1 MPTMFCDQELAAR
14 IEAAEVDLLAA
25 ATMHVRWRVP
35 DVFMTRIGGGLVACT
50 EAGSPLN
57 KVAGLGFAPFDEQA
71 WQAIESEHD
80 RRELPLQVELSTL
93 GDPAVATLLCER
105 GHRLVGV
112 ENVLGRA
119 LSGSDRVLT
128 APAGITIEPCRDLP
142 RWLDVMVTGF
152 ATPDTQGVA
161 SHEAF
166 DRGVLE
172 RVIGDFAAA
181 DGVLLFLARC
191 AGEPA
196 GAGAMRVHGGVAQ
209 LCGAATLPAF
219 RRRGVQTA
227 LLQQRL
233 VVAAER
239 GAGLCV
245 MTTQPGSKSM
255 QNAYR
260 QGFVLLYARNVL
272 VRSPSVLARTTT

>member
-1 MPTMFCDQELAAR
+1 MFCAQELAAR

-25 ATMHVRWRVP
+25 ATRHVRRRVP
-35 DVFMTRIGGGLVACT
+35 DAFLHPVGGGLAACT
-50 EAGSPLN
+50 EPGSPLN
-57 KVAGLGFAPFDEQA
+57 KVAGLGFAPLELPA
-71 WQAIESEHD
+71 WLAVEAEHD

-105 GHRLVGV
+105 GYRLVGV

-119 LSGSDRVLT
+119 LQTVARSPA
-128 APAGITIEPCRDLP
+128 APAGITIEPCTDLP
-142 RWLDVMVTGF
+142 HWLDVMVTGF
-152 ATPDTQGVA
+152 GSPDTQGVA
-161 SHEAF
+161 SHETF
-166 DRGVLE
+166 DRAVLE

-181 DGVLLFLARC
+181 EGVLLFLARC
-191 AGEPA
+191 GGAAA
-196 GAGAMRVHGGVAQ
+196 GAGAMRVHADVAQ

-227 LLQQRL
+227 LLQRRL
-233 VVAAER
+233 AVAAER

-255 QNAYR
+255 QNACG
-260 QGFVLLYARNVL
+260 QGFSLLYARNVL
-272 VRSPSVLARTTT
+272 VRSPSRTSPAAV

>member
-1 MPTMFCDQELAAR
+1 MFCDQTLAAR
-14 IEAAEVDLLAA
+14 IEAAEVDLLSA
-25 ATMHVRWRVP
+25 ATLHVRHRVR
-35 DVFMTRIGGGLVACT
+35 DAFAARIGGGLAACT

-57 KVAGLGFAPFDEQA
+57 KVAGLGFAAIDEAA
-71 WQAIESEHD
+71 WSGIEAEHD

-93 GDPAVATLLCER
+93 GDPAVATFLCER

-119 LSGSDRVLT
+119 LLPTDFASAAPSGI
-128 APAGITIEPCRDLP
+128 AIEPCTDLP
-142 RWLDVMVTGF
+142 LWLSVMVTGF
-152 ATPDTQGVA
+152 ATPDTQGVV
-161 SHEAF
+161 SHEEF
-166 DRGVLE
+166 DRAVLE

-181 DGVLLFLARC
+181 EGVLLYLARC
-191 AGEPA
+191 GGAPA

-233 VVAAER
+233 AVASER
-239 GAGLCV
+239 GAELCV

-255 QNAYR
+255 QNACR
-260 QGFVLLYARNVL
+260 QGFSLFYSRNVL
-272 VRSPSVLARTTT
+272 VRSPRPGSR

>member
-1 MPTMFCDQELAAR
+1 MFCDQELAAR
-14 IEAAEVDLLAA
+14 IEAAEVDLLVA
-25 ATMHVRWRVP
+25 ATMHVRRRVP
-35 DVFMTRIGGGLVACT
+35 DVFLTRVGGGLAACT

-119 LSGSDRVLT
+119 LSAADRAPA

-142 RWLDVMVTGF
+142 RWLDVLVTGF
-152 ATPDTQGVA
+152 GAPDTQGVA

-166 DRGVLE
+166 DRAVLE

-181 DGVLLFLARC
+181 EGVLLFLARC
-191 AGEPA
+191 GGEPA
-196 GAGAMRVHGGVAQ
+196 GGGAMRVHGNVAQ

-233 VVAAER
+233 AVAAER

-260 QGFVLLYARNVL
+260 QGFSLLYSRNVL
-272 VRSPSVLARTTT
+272 VRSPRPGSR